1 MEVTLLFIPLYCLY
15 LAHDDPKKNTAL
27 KLAKFDLLKIIKNMK
42 AAPKNCVIL
51 DPFASKTLEKED
63 FERFREGI
71 LVIDCSWNQIQDVF
85 PPSGFPNGR
94 KLPDFQAGNPINYSK
109 FGKLST
115 VEAFAAALIIAG
127 ERKQAELL
135 LSKFPWGHTFLELN
149 GL

>member
-1 MEVTLLFIPLYCLY
+1 LPIPLYCLY

-27 KLAKFDLLKIIKNMK
+27 KLAKFDLVKIVRSLK

-51 DPFASKTLEKED
+51 DPFASKILEEAD
-63 FERFREGI
+63 FKQFKEGI

-85 PPSGFPNGR
+85 PPAGFPNGR
-94 KLPDFQAGNPINYSK
+94 MLPNFQAGNPINYAK

-127 ERKQAELL
+127 EREQAELL
-135 LSKFPWGHTFLELN
+135 LSKFAWGHTFLELN